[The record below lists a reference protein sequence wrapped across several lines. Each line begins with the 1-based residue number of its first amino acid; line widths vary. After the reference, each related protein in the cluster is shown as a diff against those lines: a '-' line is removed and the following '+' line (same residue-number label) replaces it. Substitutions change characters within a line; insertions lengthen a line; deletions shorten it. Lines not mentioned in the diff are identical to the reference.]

1 MSISELYN
9 KFNECSEISTDSR
22 NITNTCMFF
31 ALKGDNFNGNKF
43 ALDAIK
49 QGANYSIIDEKE
61 FAINNKCILV
71 NDVLETLQKLA
82 NYHRKQ
88 IRIPIIAITG
98 TNGKT
103 TTKELLTTVLQAK
116 FNIKS
121 TSGNFNNHIGVP
133 LSLLGFT
140 PDLDYGI
147 IEMGANHPKEI
158 ELLCKIAEPDYG
170 LITNIG
176 KAHIEGFGSFEGVIN
191 TKNELYTYLKNNN
204 KIIFYN
210 SDNEILSSLIGD
222 YANVEKYCVSDSC
235 NVKGRVIS
243 ASPMVAVEFSENSE
257 TVEISTNL
265 VGTYNLENIV
275 VACTIGSYFNM
286 SLTEIKKAIES
297 YVPTNNRSQLVEK
310 GTNKIIVDAY
320 NANATSMT
328 NAIENIVVIES
339 KNKVLILGDMLELGS
354 LSEQEHKNILVLVEK
369 LGFTNAYFVGSE
381 FYKQKNNKY
390 KFYKNTA
397 ELKIYLFENKII
409 DSLILLKG
417 SRGIGL
423 EVLLEYF
430 D

>member
-9 KFNECSEISTDSR
+9 KFKSCSEISTDSR
-22 NITNTCMFF
+22 NITKGCMFF
-31 ALKGDNFNGNKF
+31 ALKGGNFNGNKF
-43 ALDAIK
+43 ANDALK

-61 FAINNKCILV
+61 FAVNDNCILV
-71 NDVLETLQKLA
+71 NDVLETLQELA

-88 IRIPIIAITG
+88 IKIPLIAITG

-116 FNIKS
+116 FNVKS

-133 LSLLGFT
+133 LTLLGFT
-140 PDLDYGI
+140 SDLDYGI
-147 IEMGANHPKEI
+147 VEMGANHPKEI

-191 TKNELYTYLKNNN
+191 TKNELYSYLKGNN
-204 KIIFYN
+204 KTIFYN
-210 SDNEILSSLIGD
+210 SDNEILRGLIAD
-222 YANVEKYCVSDSC
+222 YKNTEKYCVTDSC
-235 NVKGRVIS
+235 NTNGKVLS
-243 ASPMVAVEFSENSE
+243 ASPMVKVEYSVNNTS
-257 TVEISTNL
+257 VEINTNL

-286 SLTEIKKAIES
+286 SLSEIKNAIES
-297 YVPTNNRSQLVEK
+297 YIPTNNRSQLVEK

-328 NAIENIVVIES
+328 NAIENIVAIES
-339 KNKVLILGDMLELGS
+339 KNKVLVLGDMLELGS
-354 LSEQEHKNILVLVEK
+354 LSEQEHKNILELVEK

-390 KFYKNTA
+390 KFYKNTI
-397 ELKIYLFENKII
+397 ELKAFLSENKIT

-423 EVLLEYF
+423 EVLLEGF
-430 D
+430 S

>member
-1 MSISELYN
+1 MSIPELYN

-22 NITNTCMFF
+22 NITNACMFF

-43 ALDAIK
+43 ASDAIK
-49 QGANYSIIDEKE
+49 QGAKYSIIDEKE
-61 FAINNKCILV
+61 FAVNSNCILV
-71 NDVLETLQKLA
+71 DDVLKTLQDLA

-88 IRIPIIAITG
+88 IKIPIIAITG

-116 FNIKS
+116 FKVKS
-121 TSGNFNNHIGVP
+121 TGGNFNNHIGVP
-133 LSLLGFT
+133 LTLLGFNS
-140 PDLDYGI
+140 DLDYGI
-147 IEMGANHPKEI
+147 VEMGANHPKEI

-204 KIIFYN
+204 KTIFYN
-210 SDNEILSSLIGD
+210 SDNEILSGLIAD
-222 YANVEKYCVSDSC
+222 YDNTEKYCVTDSC
-235 NVKGRVIS
+235 NSNGRVVS
-243 ASPMVAVEFSENSE
+243 ASPMVKIEYSVNNKVVEVN
-257 TVEISTNL
+257 TNL

-275 VACTIGSYFNM
+275 VACTIGSFFNM
-286 SLTEIKKAIES
+286 SLAEIKNAIET
-297 YVPTNNRSQLVEK
+297 YIPTNNRSQLVEK

-328 NAIENIVVIES
+328 NAIENIVAIES
-339 KNKVLILGDMLELGS
+339 KNKVLILGDMLELGN
-354 LSEQEHKNILVLVEK
+354 LSEQEHKNILELVDK
-369 LGFTNAYFVGSE
+369 LGFINVYFVGSE

-390 KFYKNTA
+390 KFYENTA
-397 ELKIYLFENKII
+397 ELKTYLSENKII
-409 DSLILLKG
+409 DSLVLLKG

-423 EVLLEYF
+423 EVLLERF
-430 D
+430 